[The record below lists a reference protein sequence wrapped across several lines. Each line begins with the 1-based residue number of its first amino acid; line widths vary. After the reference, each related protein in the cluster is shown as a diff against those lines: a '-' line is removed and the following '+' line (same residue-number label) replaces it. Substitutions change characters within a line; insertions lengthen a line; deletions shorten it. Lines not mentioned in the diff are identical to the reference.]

1 MPRDNS
7 GKATSSQE
15 PAKGGTTI
23 LAKVFNAVVQDIM
36 DMLTDSVSRSGKGKM
51 QADLDMGGKSL
62 VNAKE
67 LTIKDTG
74 TVAKKVATVDTVD
87 EIDEKVLKLQSQ
99 LPSFLQPQIIHNN
112 DTNVVLGHN
121 QYYLLMPKRGNVI
134 NYGEGKIKIN
144 NKLHDVYLYTNKL
157 YGDWSLGKQTVLAVS
172 VGFFGRGDNDGKFY
186 MVMEGSGKNFNLPSF
201 YLRGLPVHYGT
212 SILEHI
218 KASQNLALSF
228 PSAEAAGRKL
238 KPFNYGVN
246 SGDMIGHDSNNIIL
260 EAVPFPADGNIDYMP
275 SLRYDGFRQ
284 SKPEFGIIVE
294 TSTHYL
300 LGSYLYTIRNPHAL
314 FRGAARLTLR
324 NPCSKYFTLD
334 SHIENGASEL
344 KLPNGALFDPKAS
357 NSTNP
362 DLLPTTLEL
371 VISKSVPAYRKSKPH
386 EGEPIYPPIDGGR
399 IGVFT
404 HGVRRFSNTI
414 KKSDGFD
421 YATKDT
427 KALPAEKGP
436 TRYFAFQDEIPAAM
450 SVAERD
456 AGTSNTARTVSAAT
470 LRGLDQIK
478 IQAAAPTST
487 EGRINSLVL
496 AGSNLTLY
504 EKTDD
509 TTWTN
514 KGDLLQVVP
523 APMSAAERDTGT
535 STAARTVS
543 AAILRGL
550 DQVQILSSAPDSTT
564 TARTGSLVFA
574 GSPLSLYEKLSTG
587 AWRNH
592 GQLGGIGA
600 RELTD
605 TEDLNNITATGFYT
619 KSTTPS
625 ANLNYPSLAAGT
637 LTVVSGNNGISQT
650 FQTLGDDPLLYIRGK
665 TTSWNEW
672 QQQKLPLN
680 NRGDWALNANPS
692 YAKWDMTQYEG
703 STYVWNSLTPG
714 NSRPSRSNTDWFVL
728 ALGSAPKLNRI
739 VKRVSTAKIFAAS
752 NDTHISDMDE
762 KITLE
767 PGNHVDVLFIV
778 VFEADANGAFYIK
791 AKKAGETSGTE
802 IFPAQDAGNGYNGLA
817 PIIYDNNNAV
827 TPTPVQVF
835 APDYDPGLTT
845 TTEVTFSLHVR
856 RAGTLRN
863 RQFALNRNLSN
874 SDTYQKFR
882 GVSFSILKEIPTE
895 SAVAHADAATR
906 TDPIIV
912 LDSGAPPLTL
922 GALYSM
928 LFVIDGGEVF
938 RKIATGWNAI
948 GNLLWGKFTNLLNGQ
963 SVVYSDQLK
972 RWVNSWPAQILRIE
986 TDNPSDSLAINTL
999 AVNEKSGKGFLRK
1012 ADGSWETIFHMTPR
1026 AHASIA
1032 ILKYTRAW
1040 NGDNVFYEKA
1050 YTWQS
1055 VPLDTVAM
1063 NSGSD
1068 VQWLRNNQFRLLP
1081 GKYAI
1086 TVRVPFFSE
1095 GRNLDTSV
1103 SPHKFEFT
1111 EHARIKAIL
1120 RLILGHKQ
1128 TMLKGELLQS
1138 WQYGRMLLE
1147 GELNLTNPHE
1157 CEIQALNL
1165 RGYTWDTD
1173 PTNANRDTNK
1183 PVGTSDRVAFG
1194 GASGNAAYGDQDDA
1208 IVQIQKIGVADPIE
1222 DYSLRNKMI
1231 VGYSHI
1237 GLFSTATNLGPAVL
1251 DKPGER
1257 ELYLIQKLPSNNVQV
1272 VQFDLTK
1279 AGDLGNFESNNKY
1292 FEPGFAG
1299 DPDITTLIW
1308 NNDRTKLA
1316 LFTPSD
1322 QNLNAVF
1329 HLYNISRPGEIETTQ
1344 VKTSTKQISLQ
1355 TGLTYRNAQFSANN
1369 SKLFVLASNATSFTI
1384 RVYELPTAGDIGSI
1398 TATSGVSTHTFPES
1412 INPSYFTIVNDQD
1425 IFMLYGAD
1433 ANTQNEIIHYR
1444 LATAGDFTPTTLSQ
1458 VAAADAIDGVN
1469 LKSIQWNAN
1478 GRKLIAMDETG
1489 KRIIELGHL

>member
-51 QADLDMGGKSL
+51 QADLDMGGKSV

-67 LTIKDTG
+67 LLVKDTG
-74 TVAKKVATVDTVD
+74 NVAKKVATSDTVD
-87 EIDEKVLKLQSQ
+87 EVDEKLSKLKSQ
-99 LPSFLQPQIIHNN
+99 LPAFLQPQIIHNG
-112 DTNVVLGHN
+112 DTNVALGKN
-121 QYYLLMPKRGNVI
+121 RYYLLIPKKVSVT
-134 NYGEGKIKIN
+134 NYGVGKIKIN
-144 NKLHDVYLYTNKL
+144 NKLYDVYLYNNKL
-157 YGDWSLGKQTVLAVS
+157 YGDWNLGSQTVLAFS
-172 VGFFGRGDNDGKFY
+172 SGFTSSATFGRFY
-186 MVMEGSGKNFNLPSF
+186 MVMEGSGKNFNLPAF
-201 YLRGLPVHYGT
+201 YLRGLPVPIGT

-218 KASQNLALSF
+218 KASSNLALSF
-228 PSAEAAGRKL
+228 PSAEAAGRSTL
-238 KPFNYGVN
+238 KPFNYGPN
-246 SGDMIGHDSNNIIL
+246 SGDITGHDGNNITL
-260 EAVPFPADGNIDYMP
+260 ESVPFPTDEQIDYLP

-284 SKPEFGIIVE
+284 STPVFGLIIYG
-294 TSTHYL
+294 TTYYL
-300 LGSYLYTIRNPHAL
+300 LGRDLYTIRDASML

-324 NPCSKYFTLD
+324 NPCAEYFRVYSRGNQL
-334 SHIENGASEL
+334 N
-344 KLPNGALFDPKAS
+344 LPHGALF
-357 NSTNP
+357 NP
-362 DLLPTTLEL
+362 AAGSSKPELLPTTLEL
-371 VISKSVPAYRKSKPH
+371 VIEKSIPAYRRN
-386 EGEPIYPPIDGGR
+386 ENPIYGDKVYPPIDGGR

-404 HGVRRFSNTI
+404 YGVRGFSDLI
-414 KKSDGFD
+414 KRENGFY
-421 YATKDT
+421 YATANT

-436 TRYFAFQDEIPAAM
+436 TRYFAFEDEVPTPM

-456 AGTSNTARTVSAAT
+456 AGTSNTARAVSAAT

-478 IQAAAPTST
+478 IQSTAPTST
-487 EGRINSLVL
+487 EGRINSMVL

-514 KGDLLQVVP
+514 KGDLLQVLP
-523 APMSAAERDTGT
+523 APMSATERDAGT

-574 GSPLSLYEKLSTG
+574 GSPLSLYEKLSAG

-605 TEDLNNITATGFYT
+605 TENLNNITETGFYT

-680 NRGDWALNANPS
+680 NRGDWALNANPV

-714 NSRPSRSNTDWFVL
+714 NSRPSRTNTDWFVM

-802 IFPAQDAGNGYNGLA
+802 IFPAQNAGNGYNGLA

-912 LDSGAPPLTL
+912 LDSGTPPLTL

-948 GNLLWGKFTNLLNGQ
+948 GNLLWGKFTNLVNGQ

-972 RWVNSWPAQILRIE
+972 RWVNSWPAQMVRIA

-1012 ADGSWETIFHMTPR
+1012 PDGKWETMFHMTPR

-1055 VPLDTVAM
+1055 VPLNTVAM
-1063 NSGSD
+1063 NSGND

-1086 TVRVPFFSE
+1086 TVHAPFFSE
-1095 GRNLDTSV
+1095 GRDLNVTV

-1128 TMLKGELLQS
+1128 TMIKGELLQC
-1138 WQYGRMLLE
+1138 WQYGRMLLAD
-1147 GELNLTNPHE
+1147 ELNLTNPHE
-1157 CEIQALNL
+1157 CEIQALNW
-1165 RGYTWDTD
+1165 RGYSWDTD
-1173 PTNANRDTNK
+1173 PTNANRDTSK
-1183 PVGTSDRVAFG
+1183 PVGTSDKVAFG

-1208 IVQIQKIGVADPIE
+1208 IVRIQKIGVADPIE

-1237 GLFSTATNLGPAVL
+1237 GLFSTATHLGPAVL

-1272 VQFDLTK
+1272 VQFDLTR

-1308 NNDRTKLA
+1308 NNARTKLA

-1322 QNLNAVF
+1322 QSLNAVF

-1425 IFMLYGAD
+1425 IFMIYGAD